1 MKTASKVFLILAIIG
16 LGFGL
21 VFSFFGWDLIV
32 RVAMTS
38 PGITIEEINL
48 LNSVGGLMKGIMIA
62 SSIVPLVI
70 AIVALV
76 KLNRARY
83 KRELTVIAIL
93 SLIFVNLIVGI
104 LMLLIKDEDLAY

>member
-32 RVAMTS
+32 RIAMSS
-38 PGITIEEINL
+38 PGITIEEINI
-48 LNSVGGLMKGIMIA
+48 LNSVGGLMKVIMIG
-62 SSIVPLVI
+62 SCIIPLII

-76 KLNRARY
+76 KLNRAHY
-83 KRELTVIAIL
+83 KSELTVVAIL
-93 SLIFVNLIVGI
+93 TLIFVNLIAGI